1 MHLPLTEKAL
11 RAAQMLH
18 SSGAP
23 QRYSTYSHEITPT
36 NTKSSVTDRQT
47 PLSGERSADRSA
59 ERSGYSRPSSRVY
72 NSPTEALQAMEQ
84 RRQEEAVNGA
94 AAHSRNGHNRTPDHR
109 ANRDGANGTR
119 GTVLSEDDLFGVG
132 EETALSTI

>member
-23 QRYSTYSHEITPT
+23 QRYSTYSNEITPT

-47 PLSGERSADRSA
+47 PLSGERSA

-72 NSPTEALQAMEQ
+72 NSPTEALQAMEL
-84 RRQEEAVNGA
+84 RRQEEATNGT